1 MTSTSSSI
9 ESVLEWTPFRSLD
22 NSCRSALSLEGPVA
36 SHPCTQVSVFR
47 LYLLWPTTAF
57 YPVGQPR
64 LEILATT
71 PLYPCWFP
79 SSSARMS
86 NICVASFSFPIQ
98 PLRILSWPSLSLCAL
113 AKFHPV
119 PKAAISS
126 AMIPSHSA
134 LAHIF
139 LKDTSR
145 LILLLP
151 STTPFLSIL
160 LS

>member
-9 ESVLEWTPFRSLD
+9 ANVLEWTPFRSLD
-22 NSCRSALSLEGPVA
+22 NSSRSVLSLEGPVA

-47 LYLLWPTTAF
+47 LYLVWPTT
-57 YPVGQPR
+57 VGQPR
-64 LEILATT
+64 LEILATS
-71 PLYPCWFP
+71 PLYPCWFS

-98 PLRILSWPSLSLCAL
+98 PLRILSWPALSLCAL

-119 PKAAISS
+119 PKAAMPS
-126 AMIPSHSA
+126 AMIPSPSA
-134 LAHIF
+134 LARIF

-145 LILLLP
+145 LIFLLP

-160 LS
+160 LN